1 MKWKQV
7 KFEMNVSI
15 SAPMISFAV
24 GCMET
29 VNCSLTSI
37 TGTLSSNTAV
47 TVMNDV
53 IDNSNSNTTTAALN
67 ANHSVQ
73 SEVPVKIYCPI
84 GRLEQA
90 SYTCRFVAH
99 VS

>member
-1 MKWKQV
+1 MEWKQV
-7 KFEMNVSI
+7 KFEMNVPI
-15 SAPMISFAV
+15 SAPMISFAI

-47 TVMNDV
+47 TAMNDV
-53 IDNSNSNTTTAALN
+53 IDNGNSNTTTAVSN

-73 SEVPVKIYCPI
+73 SEVPVKIYYPI
-84 GRLEQA
+84 GRLEQIN
-90 SYTCRFVAH
+90 YTCRFVTH